1 MGRGIAYNR
10 DVSIRKALRKRNIT
24 QQVYYYTGHPYYD
37 NLHQY
42 SKNKIHCS
50 CPMCSSKTKNKG
62 QKKHNRWAPSVNYKV
77 SDKRK
82 LHSLFGD
89 DSYDFFRLKDCIQY
103 IKDYEG

>member
-1 MGRGIAYNR
+1 MSRSRAYNR

-24 QQVYYYTGHPYYD
+24 EHVYYDTGHPYYN

-50 CPMCSSKTKNKG
+50 CPMCRSKTKNKG
-62 QKKHNRWAPSVNYKV
+62 QKKHNCWSPSVNYKV

-82 LHSLFGD
+82 LLKMQ
-89 DSYDFFRLKDCIQY
+89 YDE
-103 IKDYEG
+103 DYGCFIPYEV